1 MSNPSYHYN
10 MGVNYCSY
18 PERQIGNEL
27 NLTACNEVNQRIGN
41 EISQTVGNEICQRT
55 GNQIIQRIGNEMCQ
69 RTGNQIIQRIGN
81 EMCQRTGNQIIQ
93 RIGNEMCQ
101 ITGNQIIQRIGN
113 DICQGI
119 GNEMQQNTNNQMN
132 QGAGNCYMEQQE
144 SSNQSTSLLE
154 SILRHG
160 KDAVQDGYINS
171 CTESISPESMENMIS
186 VEGCLESTANTVI
199 MGYEPNLSL
208 LRQRNYV
215 TSMTASNST
224 MTVQRHI
231 SDQSASETENVAKG
245 QTKRTRQTYT
255 RYQTLELEK
264 EFYTSRYLSRKRRME
279 ISDLLGLSERQIK
292 IWYQNRRM
300 KAKKEGQVAVNPTN
314 NRILNN
320 IPTVQRSSTNARSR
334 TTRIPNSSI
343 VNSMCTNRVSNLS
356 NPVPSTSRGIVP
368 ITGQQLT
375 FPQYEQQN
383 QQYYQQ
389 YNQQHFA
396 VPMQHNLHNSY
407 FGYNNNHTMPNMQY
421 FQQQQPQ
428 YPNYNNICYYDRRT
442 YDGSNSMGGYNN
454 NH

>member
-18 PERQIGNEL
+18 QERQNGNEM
-27 NLTACNEVNQRIGN
+27 NLLTYNEVNQRIGN
-41 EISQTVGNEICQRT
+41 GISQAVGNEICQRT
-55 GNQIIQRIGNEMCQ
+55 GNQIIQKIGNEICQ
-69 RTGNQIIQRIGN
+69 TTGNQIIQRVGN
-81 EMCQRTGNQIIQ
+81 EICQ
-93 RIGNEMCQ
+93 RIGNE
-101 ITGNQIIQRIGN
+101 I
-113 DICQGI
+113 
-119 GNEMQQNTNNQMN
+119 QQNTNNQMN
-132 QGAGNCYMEQQE
+132 QETGNCYMEQQE

-160 KDAVQDGYINS
+160 KDIVQDGYINS
-171 CTESISPESMENMIS
+171 CAESISPENMENMIS
-186 VEGCLESTANTVI
+186 VEGCLESIGNTVI

-208 LRQRNYV
+208 LRSRNYV
-215 TSMTASNST
+215 NSMTASNST
-224 MTVQRHI
+224 MTAQRHI
-231 SDQSASETENVAKG
+231 SDHSASETENVAKG

-320 IPTVQRSSTNARSR
+320 IPTVQSSSTNARSR
-334 TTRIPNSSI
+334 TNRMPNSSI
-343 VNSMCTNRVSNLS
+343 VSTVCTNRVSNLP

-368 ITGQQLT
+368 TTGQQLT
-375 FPQYEQQN
+375 FPLYEQQN

-428 YPNYNNICYYDRRT
+428 YPNYNNICYYDRRI
-442 YDGSNSMGGYNN
+442 YDGNNSMGGYNN

>member
-18 PERQIGNEL
+18 PERQIGNEM
-27 NLTACNEVNQRIGN
+27 NLISCNEVNQRIGN
-41 EISQTVGNEICQRT
+41 EISQMASNEIYQRSGNPIIQRVGNEICQRT
-55 GNQIIQRIGNEMCQ
+55 GNQIIQRIGNEIC
-69 RTGNQIIQRIGN
+69 QRIGN
-81 EMCQRTGNQIIQ
+81 EMP
-93 RIGNEMCQ
+93 
-101 ITGNQIIQRIGN
+101 
-113 DICQGI
+113 
-119 GNEMQQNTNNQMN
+119 QNTNNQVN
-132 QGAGNCYMEQQE
+132 QGTGNCYMEQQD

-186 VEGCLESTANTVI
+186 VEGCLESTGNTVI

-208 LRQRNYV
+208 LRPRNYV
-215 TSMTASNST
+215 TPVTASNST
-224 MTVQRHI
+224 MTVQRNI
-231 SDQSASETENVAKG
+231 SNHSASETENVAKG

-300 KAKKEGQVAVNPTN
+300 KAKKEGQVVINPTN

-320 IPTVQRSSTNARSR
+320 IPTAQSSSTNTRSR
-334 TTRIPNSSI
+334 TSRMPNSST
-343 VNSMCTNRVSNLS
+343 VSSMCTNRVSNLS
-356 NPVPSTSRGIVP
+356 NPVPSTSRGIIP

-428 YPNYNNICYYDRRT
+428 YPNYNNFCYYDRRT